1 MIGSAPVRVAVPARL
16 HLGFLDLEGAHGR
29 RFASLGITLEGPFTR
44 LSLGHGQGIS
54 ARGPDAARARRH
66 LEQLTKHFALQP
78 GFQLTIEE
86 AIPAHVGLGSGTQLA
101 LATGTALAELV
112 GLNESPRSL
121 AGILARGRRSGIG
134 LGAFEGG
141 GVLLDGGVRCG
152 EDEGAVPPILTR
164 LPFPTDWRILLI
176 YDRASHG
183 IHGRKEITAF
193 GRLPGF
199 PGAQAAELCRLTV
212 MALLPALAEEDF
224 GGFAASVSE
233 LQRVVGDHFA
243 PVQGG
248 RFASPRIS
256 AVLEWLTAQGFS
268 GLGQSS
274 WGPTGF
280 ALIDSADEGE
290 RLLNLATRYW
300 AAEPVLGFELR
311 AGRNRGAEIT
321 LDEPLRALNAS

>member
-1 MIGSAPVRVAVPARL
+1 MIGSANVRVAVPARL

-44 LSLGHGQGIS
+44 LSLAHGQGLT
-54 ARGPDAARARRH
+54 AAGPDAARARRH
-66 LEQLTKHFALQP
+66 LEQLTEHFALP
-78 GFQLTIEE
+78 SGFRLTIEE

-112 GLNESPRSL
+112 GLNQSPRSL

-152 EDEGAVPPILTR
+152 EDEGEVPPILTR
-164 LPFPTDWRILLI
+164 LPFPANWRILLI
-176 YDRASHG
+176 YDKAAQG
-183 IHGRKEITAF
+183 VHGRKEIEAF
-193 GRLPGF
+193 GRLPSF
-199 PGAQAAELCRLTV
+199 PGAKAAELCRLTV

-224 GGFAASVSE
+224 GSFAAAVSE
-233 LQRVVGDHFA
+233 LQRAVGDHFA

-248 RFASPRIS
+248 RFASPRVS
-256 AVLEWLTAQGFS
+256 AVLDWLTAQGVS

-280 ALIDSADEGE
+280 ALVDSVAEGE
-290 RLLNLATRYW
+290 RLLEAAMRRW
-300 AAEPVLGFELR
+300 AAEPALGFELR
-311 AGRNRGAEIT
+311 TGRNRGADIS